1 MTIANTVPF
10 QPRGNT
16 VRLAGVTAAPA
27 TGVVIPVFPTLDA
40 NAQATGPMNFRIR
53 NTSLTADVVLGYGE
67 TAALATANAVAPT
80 AVSVG
85 TRSLSLGPGQTE
97 VYTMPVTTFF
107 SALSIG
113 VAANV
118 DITPGEG
125 T

>member
-1 MTIANTVPF
+1 MISNTVPF

-16 VRLAGVTAAPA
+16 VRLAGVIAAPA
-27 TGVVIPVFPTLDA
+27 TGVVIPVFPGADA
-40 NAQATGPMNFRIR
+40 NAQATGPMNYRVR
-53 NTSLTADVVLGYGE
+53 NTSLTADVVLGYDT
-67 TAALATANAVAPT
+67 TAALAATNAVAPT
-80 AVSVG
+80 AVSAG
-85 TRSLSLGPGQTE
+85 TKSLSLGPGQTE
-97 VYTMPVTTFF
+97 VYTLPATTFF